1 MKTNK
6 IIFWITT
13 TIIFLFEGLMP
24 MSTLIF
30 APQYTTVGTQPLGYP
45 DYFAV
50 ALVIFKFLGAAAL
63 IIPQIPAKIK
73 EWAYAGLTYNLIF
86 AVISHVAI
94 DGWVGVSFFPLLIL
108 GILALSYIY
117 NGKIQRYGKNRL

>member
-50 ALVIFKFLGAAAL
+50 SLVIFKFLGAVAL

>member
-6 IIFWITT
+6 TIFWIAT

-24 MSTLIF
+24 MGTLIF
-30 APQYTTVGTQPLGYP
+30 APQYTTTGTQPLGYP

-50 ALVIFKFLGAAAL
+50 SLVIFKFSGALAL
-63 IIPQIPAKIK
+63 IIPQIPARIK

-86 AVISHVAI
+86 AVISHVAV
-94 DGWVGVSFFPLLIL
+94 DGWVGVSFFPLLIV
-108 GILALSYIY
+108 GILAISYIY
-117 NGKIQRYGKNRL
+117 NGKIQHGKNEL